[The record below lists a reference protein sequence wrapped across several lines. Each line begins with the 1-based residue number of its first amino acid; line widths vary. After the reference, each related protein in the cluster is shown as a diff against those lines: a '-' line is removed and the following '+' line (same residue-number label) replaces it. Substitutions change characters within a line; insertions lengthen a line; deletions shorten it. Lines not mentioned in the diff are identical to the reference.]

1 MTVPGKTIELIT
13 SELSGGASSAGRV
26 AVRALDA
33 AEKLND
39 TLNAFLQIDRAGATR
54 RAEELDE
61 ETGAVEAQAGMAQ
74 SQGVVTQ
81 PSLRAVPIALK
92 DNICVRG
99 LQATCG
105 SRILAGYKPPYDA
118 TVVERLRAAGAV
130 IIGKTNCDEFAMG
143 SSNEN
148 SAFGPVRNPWD
159 TERVP
164 GGSSGGSAAAVAAR
178 IVPAALGSETGGS
191 VRQPAALC
199 GVVGI
204 KPTYGRVS
212 RYGLVAFGSSLDQVS
227 VFGLTVRDAAIVLRT
242 IAGRDERDAT
252 TADVTVPD
260 YAAQLAGDIR
270 GARIGVPRALLGEGV
285 DADVRARVEEA
296 IEAYRELGAEV
307 VDVELPHAKYSI
319 AVYYIIATAEAS
331 SNLARFDGVRYGHRT
346 EDPEDLR
353 QMYRRTR
360 EEGFGAEVKRRI
372 MLGTYVLSSGYYD
385 AYYLKAQKVR
395 TLIRRDF
402 LEAFEK
408 CDAVLTPTT
417 PTPAFRLGE
426 KTDDPLS
433 MYLSDIYTC
442 MANLAGVPGISVP
455 CGLSQT
461 GLPVAFQL
469 MGRHWG
475 EQTILHL
482 AHAYEQAHP
491 LTARP
496 GVMAEE

>member
-1 MTVPGKTIELIT
+1 
-13 SELSGGASSAGRV
+13 
-26 AVRALDA
+26 
-33 AEKLND
+33 
-39 TLNAFLQIDRAGATR
+39 
-54 RAEELDE
+54 
-61 ETGAVEAQAGMAQ
+61 
-74 SQGVVTQ
+74 
-81 PSLRAVPIALK
+81 
-92 DNICVRG
+92 VRG

-105 SRILAGYKPPYDA
+105 SRILAGYQPQYDA
-118 TVVERLRAAGAV
+118 PVIERLRAAGAV
-130 IIGKTNCDEFAMG
+130 VLGKTNCDEFAMG

-199 GVVGI
+199 GIVGV

-227 VFGLTVRDAAIVLRT
+227 VFGLTVRDAATVLHA
-242 IAGRDERDAT
+242 IAGRDPHDAT
-252 TADVTVPD
+252 SADVPVPD
-260 YAAQLAGDIR
+260 YAAGLTNDLK
-270 GARIGVPRALLGEGV
+270 GARIGVPRALFGEGL

-296 IEAYRELGAEV
+296 IEAYRELGAEI
-307 VDVELPHAKYSI
+307 VDVELPHASYSI

-331 SNLARFDGVRYGHRT
+331 SNLARFDGARYGHRT
-346 EDPEDLR
+346 EEGDNL
-353 QMYRRTR
+353 QKMYRRTR
-360 EEGFGAEVKRRI
+360 DEGFGAEVKRRI

-385 AYYLKAQKVR
+385 AYYLKAQQVR
-395 TLIRRDF
+395 TLIKRDF
-402 LEAFEK
+402 LNAYAS
-408 CDAVLTPTT
+408 CDAILTPTT

-442 MANLAGVPGISVP
+442 MANLAGIPGISIP
-455 CGLSQT
+455 CGLST
-461 GLPVAFQL
+461 GGLPIGFQL
-469 MGRHWG
+469 MGPHWG
-475 EQTILHL
+475 EPDLFRL

-491 LTARP
+491 LTSRP
-496 GVMAEE
+496 RVMASGE

>member
-1 MTVPGKTIELIT
+1 MTVPEKTIEHI
-13 SELSGGASSAGRV
+13 AGQLARGETTAR
-26 AVRALDA
+26 AVTAEALDA
-33 AEKLND
+33 AEGLNE

-54 RAEELDE
+54 RAEELDKSGGTRE
-61 ETGAVEAQAGMAQ
+61 GET
-74 SQGVVTQ
+74 
-81 PSLRAVPIALK
+81 LRGVPIAIK

-105 SRILAGYKPPYDA
+105 SRILAGYHPQYDA
-118 TVVERLRAAGAV
+118 TVIERLRAAGAV

-178 IVPAALGSETGGS
+178 IVPVSLGSETGGS

-199 GVVGI
+199 GIVGL

-227 VFGLTVRDAAIVLRT
+227 VFGLTVRDAALVLQT
-242 IAGRDERDAT
+242 IAGRDTHDAT
-252 TADVTVPD
+252 TADISVPD
-260 YAAQLAGDIR
+260 YASELAGDIS

-285 DADVRARVEEA
+285 DAEVRASVESA
-296 IEAYRELGAEV
+296 IATYRELGAEI
-307 VDVELPHAKYSI
+307 VDVPLPHARYSI

-346 EDPEDLR
+346 EEGDNL
-353 QMYRRTR
+353 QKMYRRTR

-385 AYYLKAQKVR
+385 AYYLKAQQVR
-395 TLIRRDF
+395 TLIKSDF
-402 LEAFEK
+402 LDAFAA

-442 MANLAGVPGISVP
+442 MANLAGIPGISVP
-455 CGLSQT
+455 CGLSSE
-461 GLPVAFQL
+461 GLPIGFQL

-475 EQTILHL
+475 EPDILRL
-482 AHAYEQAHP
+482 AHAYEHAHP
-491 LTARP
+491 LNERP
-496 GVMAEE
+496 RVMAAGE